1 MATSNKF
8 LNKIARFLLRKPPDG
23 QPSKVKAEID
33 QSFINK
39 TVYPEKIDPDSQ
51 TAQIKSPF
59 ESRDQ
64 LKIERDNKQPEVA
77 AKSSTIQSSL
87 EKANKLDNQPHVS
100 KTTPENIAPDKIKNF
115 LDENEGFLIDYLY
128 KNKRIVDK
136 YLTKIS
142 RGAGSP
148 SHTQLDLPVEINGE
162 IAEGRDLVKIN
173 VDHAQTSPSAS
184 PYLIPEEA
192 QEDKVQSK
200 IISNTEITP
209 TSNTSPP
216 QLQGIKNDSNSAV
229 PFSLDRER
237 IAGIEVE
244 SKRGELLLTEIFDNP
259 ENSNDIDVELAD
271 QITGTPA
278 QEKLEL
284 PTILGLDANLSEL
297 ANRILDRPQ
306 WSRAELV
313 LITNSL
319 DLMLDGALEAINE
332 ASYDNLDMPL
342 LEGDDPI
349 EINPEVISIL
359 KS

>member
-8 LNKIARFLLRKPPDG
+8 LDKIARFLLRKPPDG
-23 QPSKVKAEID
+23 QPLKVKPEID

-39 TVYPEKIDPDSQ
+39 TVYPVKIDPDSQ

-59 ESRDQ
+59 ENRDQ

-77 AKSSTIQSSL
+77 ANSSTIQSLL
-87 EKANKLDNQPHVS
+87 EKANKLDNQPYVN
-100 KTTPENIAPDKIKNF
+100 KTTPENIAPDKVKNF
-115 LDENEGFLIDYLY
+115 LDENEGFLINYLY
-128 KNKRIVDK
+128 KNKRIIDK

-142 RGAGSP
+142 REAGSP

-173 VDHAQTSPSAS
+173 VDHAQTSPSSS

-192 QEDKVQSK
+192 QEDKFQPK

-209 TSNTSPP
+209 TGNTSPP

-229 PFSLDRER
+229 PFKLDRGR
-237 IAGIEVE
+237 IADLEDKT
-244 SKRGELLLTEIFDNP
+244 KRGELLLAKIFENP
-259 ENSNDIDVELAD
+259 ENSNGIDVELAD

-278 QEKLEL
+278 KEKLEL

-332 ASYDNLDMPL
+332 ASYHNLDIPL

-349 EINPEVISIL
+349 EINPEVISKL